1 MRNTKKIFSALLSC
15 VLLAGCSL
23 GLVQFQYGDGQL
35 YNKRQGLSYYAASTS
50 YAPVVIGEAYGYYK
64 DMDMTI
70 CEIKGQDPT
79 MWLTQENK
87 GTATTVFYNTSLT
100 LPTLAEMEPHT
111 IYVCTGEE
119 VTISLGTITDKAAID
134 AVVDAFTNG
143 AESEWP
149 LVNAAITY
157 DLKFLGDAYPFLY
170 FNLVYGEFPEG
181 VFLYDRNTK
190 RCVEIG
196 DMLTEWIALTAEAE
210 AETSAE

>member
-1 MRNTKKIFSALLSC
+1 MRNTKIILSTLLAC
-15 VLLAGCSL
+15 VLFAGCSF

-35 YNKRQGLSYYAASTS
+35 YNKRQGLFYYAAPTS

-79 MWLTQENK
+79 VWLTQQNK

-119 VTISLGTITDKAAID
+119 VTISLSTITDKTAID
-134 AVVDAFTNG
+134 IVVDAYTNG
-143 AESEWP
+143 TESEWP

-157 DLKFLGDAYPFLY
+157 DLKFLGDTYPFLY
-170 FNLVYGEFPEG
+170 FNLTYGEFPEG

-196 DMLTEWIALTAEAE
+196 NTLTEWIALMAEEE
-210 AETSAE
+210 ASAE